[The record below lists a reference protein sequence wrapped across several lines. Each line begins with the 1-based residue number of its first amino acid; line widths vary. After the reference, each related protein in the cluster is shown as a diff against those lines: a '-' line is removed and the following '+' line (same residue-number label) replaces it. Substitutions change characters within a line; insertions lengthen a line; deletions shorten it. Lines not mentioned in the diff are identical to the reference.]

1 MMMCCDVSLDVMLC
15 CDVNCVTRYSV
26 MQTRAHVYEYYWH
39 VQVRVLTLYSTCVRV
54 YVLVC
59 CITDSIPMCA
69 HIIVCVYIYIYIYM
83 CVSRVRVHVRVRER
97 GCGSARVGVRGR
109 VRGRGKYVSASD
121 SECIC

>member
-1 MMMCCDVSLDVMLC
+1 
-15 CDVNCVTRYSV
+15 

-69 HIIVCVYIYIYIYM
+69 HIIVCVYIYIYICVCHVYVYM
-83 CVSRVRVHVRVRER
+83 SACANVDVEAHV
-97 GCGSARVGVRGR
+97 
-109 VRGRGKYVSASD
+109 
-121 SECIC
+121 